1 MIKAER
7 QDRLM
12 RLIESQGTVSV
23 KEIVDALG
31 VSDMTVRRDLEELAG
46 AGEVIRVHGGAR
58 SASSQ
63 HRSMIRHEYSHIE
76 KRARHASE
84 KIDIARRARHASEK
98 IDIARTAA
106 GLVEEDSTIFLG
118 TGTTIEQMV
127 PLLPSCHL
135 RSITNSQSIFTLLEP
150 NETYEHCLIGGKY
163 RRRTTAFVGPVAED
177 AISTLGI
184 DVAFIGANGIC
195 FDAVFTSN
203 MDEGRIQQLAFDQAD
218 TRYLVADSSKIGQRD
233 FYTFY
238 RLSNIDALICE
249 GSIADE
255 KVRFRT
261 RSASRSRNSPR

>member
-63 HRSMIRHEYSHIE
+63 RRSMIRHEYSHIE
-76 KRARHASE
+76 K
-84 KIDIARRARHASEK
+84 RARHASEK

-135 RSITNSQSIFTLLEP
+135 RIITNSQSIFTLLEP
-150 NETYEHCLIGGKY
+150 NEAYELCFIGGTY

-195 FDAVFTSN
+195 FDAVSTSC
-203 MDEGRIQQLAFDQAD
+203 L
-218 TRYLVADSSKIGQRD
+218 L
-233 FYTFY
+233 YT
-238 RLSNIDALICE
+238 SP
-249 GSIADE
+249 
-255 KVRFRT
+255 
-261 RSASRSRNSPR
+261 SPRDS

>member
-1 MIKAER
+1 
-7 QDRLM
+7 
-12 RLIESQGTVSV
+12 
-23 KEIVDALG
+23 
-31 VSDMTVRRDLEELAG
+31 
-46 AGEVIRVHGGAR
+46 
-58 SASSQ
+58 
-63 HRSMIRHEYSHIE
+63 MIRHEYSHIE

-84 KIDIARRARHASEK
+84 KIDIAR
-98 IDIARTAA
+98 TAA
-106 GLVEEDSTIFLG
+106 GLVEEDLTIFLG

-135 RSITNSQSIFTLLEP
+135 RIITNSQSIFTLLEP
-150 NETYEHCLIGGKY
+150 NETYELCLIGGKY

-195 FDAVFTSN
+195 FDAVSTSN

-249 GSIADE
+249 GSISDE
-255 KVRFRT
+255 KRQQVEEFT
-261 RSASRSRNSPR
+261 KVIC

>member
-63 HRSMIRHEYSHIE
+63 HRSMIPHEYSHIE
-76 KRARHASE
+76 K
-84 KIDIARRARHASEK
+84 RARHASEK

-135 RSITNSQSIFTLLEP
+135 RIITNSQSIFTLLEP
-150 NETYEHCLIGGKY
+150 NETYELCLIGGKY

-184 DVAFIGANGIC
+184 D
-195 FDAVFTSN
+195 AVSTSN
-203 MDEGRIQQLAFDQAD
+203 MDEGRFQQLAFDQAD

-255 KVRFRT
+255 KRRQVEEF
-261 RSASRSRNSPR
+261 PKVIC

>member
-84 KIDIARRARHASEK
+84 KIDIAR
-98 IDIARTAA
+98 
-106 GLVEEDSTIFLG
+106 
-118 TGTTIEQMV
+118 
-127 PLLPSCHL
+127 
-135 RSITNSQSIFTLLEP
+135 TLS
-150 NETYEHCLIGGKY
+150 LIH
-163 RRRTTAFVGPVAED
+163 
-177 AISTLGI
+177 I
-184 DVAFIGANGIC
+184 
-195 FDAVFTSN
+195 
-203 MDEGRIQQLAFDQAD
+203 
-218 TRYLVADSSKIGQRD
+218 
-233 FYTFY
+233 
-238 RLSNIDALICE
+238 
-249 GSIADE
+249 
-255 KVRFRT
+255 
-261 RSASRSRNSPR
+261 

>member
-63 HRSMIRHEYSHIE
+63 RRSMIRHEYSHIE

-84 KIDIARRARHASEK
+84 KIDIAR
-98 IDIARTAA
+98 TAA
-106 GLVEEDSTIFLG
+106 GLVEEDLTIFLG

-135 RSITNSQSIFTLLEP
+135 RIITNSQSIFTLLEP
-150 NETYEHCLIGGKY
+150 NETYELCLIGGKY

-195 FDAVFTSN
+195 FDAVSTSN

-255 KVRFRT
+255 KRQQVEEFT
-261 RSASRSRNSPR
+261 KVIC

>member
-1 MIKAER
+1 
-7 QDRLM
+7 M

-84 KIDIARRARHASEK
+84 KIDIAR
-98 IDIARTAA
+98 TAA
-106 GLVEEDSTIFLG
+106 GLVEEDLTIFLG

-135 RSITNSQSIFTLLEP
+135 RIITNSQSIFTLLEP
-150 NETYEHCLIGGKY
+150 NETYELCLIDSGY
-163 RRRTTAFVGPVAED
+163 RRR
-177 AISTLGI
+177 LY
-184 DVAFIGANGIC
+184 
-195 FDAVFTSN
+195 
-203 MDEGRIQQLAFDQAD
+203 R
-218 TRYLVADSSKIGQRD
+218 RQRH
-233 FYTFY
+233 
-238 RLSNIDALICE
+238 LL
-249 GSIADE
+249 
-255 KVRFRT
+255 
-261 RSASRSRNSPR
+261 

>member
-1 MIKAER
+1 
-7 QDRLM
+7 M

-84 KIDIARRARHASEK
+84 KIDIAR
-98 IDIARTAA
+98 TAA
-106 GLVEEDSTIFLG
+106 SLVEEDSTIFLG

-127 PLLPSCHL
+127 PLPSPPAHHHQLAVHL
-135 RSITNSQSIFTLLEP
+135 HPAGAQRELRAPASSAA
-150 NETYEHCLIGGKY
+150 C

-195 FDAVFTSN
+195 FDAVSTSN
-203 MDEGRIQQLAFDQAD
+203 MDEGRFQQLAFDQAD

-249 GSIADE
+249 GSISDE
-255 KVRFRT
+255 KRQQVEEFT
-261 RSASRSRNSPR
+261 KVIC